1 MELTLKLSL
10 EKVNIL
16 LASLGKMPYEAVF
29 QLVDDLRNQVGPQ
42 IQQDQSAQPQVSPP
56 QS

>member
-1 MELTLKLSL
+1 MELTLKLNL

-29 QLVDDLRNQVGPQ
+29 QLVEEIRSQVGPQ
-42 IQQDQSAQPQVSPP
+42 LPQDQAAQPP
-56 QS
+56 QA